1 MNLLGAAGPISTTD
15 ELRGLLVGLK
25 MARALEALDDVLRR
39 LEEGSLSA
47 LEAIHLLLAEEF
59 QTRETRRIKAGLMTA
74 RLTRLK
80 TLQDYDFSFLIFP
93 R

>member
-15 ELRGLLVGLK
+15 ELRRLLVGLK

-47 LEAIHLLLAEEF
+47 LEAIHLLLAGSSRPE
-59 QTRETRRIKAGLMTA
+59 RPAVSRPA
-74 RLTRLK
+74 
-80 TLQDYDFSFLIFP
+80 
-93 R
+93 